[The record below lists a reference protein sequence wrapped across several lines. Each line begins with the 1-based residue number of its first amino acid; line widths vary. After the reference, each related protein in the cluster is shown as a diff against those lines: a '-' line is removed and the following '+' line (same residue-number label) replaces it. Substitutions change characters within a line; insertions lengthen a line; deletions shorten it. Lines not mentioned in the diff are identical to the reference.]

1 MDKKLVWEI
10 VIQKGKSAL
19 NELKYSEAEVIFS
32 EVMNSHNVPYPF
44 EKTIIF
50 LWIIAIFHL
59 KGFFSFKRILFLTK
73 FGEYTVFQ
81 KSLFYLLE
89 ITQNKEE
96 YNNAIKHIEGTLKR
110 TPELINEN
118 KKYLIH
124 LPLDFQIIFKM
135 RFY

>member
-10 VIQKGKSAL
+10 VIEEGESAL
-19 NELKYSEAEVIFS
+19 NALKYSEAEVIFS

-59 KGFFSFKRILFLTK
+59 KGFFSLKRILFLTK
-73 FGEYTVFQ
+73 FGEYTEFQ

-110 TPELINEN
+110 KPELINEY